1 MFKLVIILCLAGGN
15 CLPYTETP
23 VKFYS
28 SLEECEIAGRN
39 KAEAMKE
46 DAIDSQLP
54 LAYIEGVCIQT
65 DIDSV

>member
-1 MFKLVIILCLAGGN
+1 MKRFEIIGYIDGSTGQY
-15 CLPYTETP
+15 PRM
-23 VKFYS
+23 K
-28 SLEECEIAGRN
+28 N